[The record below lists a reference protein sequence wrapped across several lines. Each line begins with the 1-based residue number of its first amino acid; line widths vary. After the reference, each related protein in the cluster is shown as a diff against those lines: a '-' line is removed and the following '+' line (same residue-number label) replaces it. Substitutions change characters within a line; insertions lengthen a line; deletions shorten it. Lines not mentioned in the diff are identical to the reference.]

1 MTVGASLG
9 MMRITQ
15 LDDHSM
21 LVTHTKEYLHLF
33 LRRSDAAL
41 ERAEKAPGKVET

>member
-9 MMRITQ
+9 MMSITR
-15 LDDHSM
+15 LDDHRM

-33 LRRSDAAL
+33 LRRCDAAA
-41 ERAEKAPGKVET
+41 ERMQKAPGKGEA